1 MLTLTPML
9 PKEVDSS
16 VPEWGPPNTGA
27 MCLGEAL
34 PPQISTSSAINKGVC
49 LEHSGGPW
57 SKRRAVDK
65 GVEEG
70 RGSRSPARNLVL
82 TQGVGSV
89 TLCLYLAG
97 MAM

>member
-1 MLTLTPML
+1 M
-9 PKEVDSS
+9 SQN
-16 VPEWGPPNTGA
+16 GAPNTGA
-27 MCLGEAL
+27 MCLREAL
-34 PPQISTSSAINKGVC
+34 SPQISTSLAINKGVC

-57 SKRRAVDK
+57 SKRRAADK

-70 RGSRSPARNLVL
+70 RGSRSPLRTLVL

-89 TLCLYLAG
+89 ILCLYLAG

>member
-1 MLTLTPML
+1 ML
-9 PKEVDSS
+9 PKEVDPR
-16 VPEWGPPNTGA
+16 VPEWGPEYRC

-34 PPQISTSSAINKGVC
+34 SPQISTSSAINK
-49 LEHSGGPW
+49 ERSGGPW

-70 RGSRSPARNLVL
+70 RGSRSPARILVL
-82 TQGVGSV
+82 TQGGGSV
-89 TLCLYLAG
+89 TLCLYLPG